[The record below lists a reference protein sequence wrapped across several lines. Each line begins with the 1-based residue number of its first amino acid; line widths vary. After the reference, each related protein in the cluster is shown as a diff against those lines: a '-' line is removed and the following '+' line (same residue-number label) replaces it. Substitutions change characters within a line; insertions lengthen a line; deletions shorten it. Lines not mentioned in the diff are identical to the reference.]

1 MSTPQH
7 SNAARVAA
15 ASRADRAYLRAV
27 ADRILADPAEAED
40 AVQDAFARLATQ
52 DVEQI
57 RDLRAW
63 LVVAVRRLALD
74 RVRSSRARLSVPQ
87 EPAWRGFDEVSAGAA
102 HDPDDAPADPAD
114 RVTLDDEV
122 RRALAVVLDRLTP
135 GERTVFVLHDVFGV
149 PFDDVAEVVG
159 RTAVACRQLASRAR
173 RAVRDGGP
181 VPRHAEPEGHD
192 PELRDVVDRF
202 VAACDGG
209 DLDALARTLHPDVAG
224 WATWHGERVG
234 SDVGA
239 ARVAARTLVYLG
251 PDSGWTLT
259 PLPLED
265 GMGVLAVQDG
275 EPVAVVRLVVDGR
288 IAAVHSVLLRPPL

>member
-1 MSTPQH
+1 MSTPEH
-7 SNAARVAA
+7 SSSARVTA

-27 ADRILADPAEAED
+27 ADRILADPVEAED

-74 RVRSSRARLSVPQ
+74 RVRSARGRRSEPRDPTGLAVADGAGGDAVVP
-87 EPAWRGFDEVSAGAA
+87 
-102 HDPDDAPADPAD
+102 DPAD

-159 RTAVACRQLASRAR
+159 RTTVACRQLASRAR

-181 VPRHAEPEGHD
+181 VPRHGGPETRD
-192 PELRDVVDRF
+192 PELRDIVDRF

-209 DLDALARTLHPDVAG
+209 DLGALARTLHPDVAG

-251 PDSGWTLT
+251 PESGWTLT
-259 PLPLED
+259 PLRWED

-275 EPVAVVRLVVDGR
+275 EPVAVVRLLVVDGR
-288 IAAVHSVLLRPPL
+288 IAAVHSVLLRRPL

>member
-1 MSTPQH
+1 MGVIEDG
-7 SNAARVAA
+7 AARVAA

-40 AVQDAFARLATQ
+40 AVQDAFARLAAQ

-57 RDLRAW
+57 RDPRAW

-74 RVRSSRARLSVPQ
+74 RVRSARSRLSAPR
-87 EPAWRGFDEVSAGAA
+87 EPAWQGFDGAA
-102 HDPDDAPADPAD
+102 DVAGPAD

-173 RAVRDGGP
+173 RAVRTAGRAAGTALADP
-181 VPRHAEPEGHD
+181 VPAD
-192 PELRDVVDRF
+192 PALHDVVDRF

-209 DLDALARTLHPDVAG
+209 DLGALVRTLHPDVAG
-224 WATWHGERVG
+224 WATWRGERVG

-239 ARVAARTLVYLG
+239 ARVAARTLVHLG
-251 PDSGWTLT
+251 PGSGWTLA
-259 PLPLED
+259 PLRRGEEAV
-265 GMGVLAVQDG
+265 VLAVQDG
-275 EPVAVVRLVVDGR
+275 EPVAVVRLLVADGR
-288 IAAVHSVLLRPPL
+288 IAAVHSVVLRPPR